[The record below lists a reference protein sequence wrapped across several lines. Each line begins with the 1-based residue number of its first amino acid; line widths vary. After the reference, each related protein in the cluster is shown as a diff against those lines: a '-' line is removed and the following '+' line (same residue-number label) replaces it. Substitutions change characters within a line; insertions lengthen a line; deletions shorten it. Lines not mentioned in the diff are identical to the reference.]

1 MKSKAPLA
9 LMEQMAMIL
18 VFALAAALCLQA
30 FVKSDAI
37 SSRSDARDR
46 AVSLCQTT
54 AEAIRHA
61 GGGEESALESA
72 AERLGLSYGA
82 YAPEGAPLEAHYNAD
97 WTLCADREYEYWL
110 TARPAESGLTG
121 LAMAQVQVWQSG
133 RDQPL
138 FELEVAWQTE
148 KEAGDHD

>member
-9 LMEQMAMIL
+9 LMEQMVMIL

-46 AVSLCQTT
+46 AVSLCQTA
-54 AEAIRHA
+54 AEGLRHA
-61 GGGEESALESA
+61 GGDGETALQGA
-72 AERLGLSYGA
+72 AELLGLSYGA
-82 YAPEGAPLEAHYNAD
+82 YAPEGAALEAHYNAD
-97 WTLCADREYEYWL
+97 WTLCDNRDYAYCLKVQLMETDL
-110 TARPAESGLTG
+110 PG

-133 RDQPL
+133 GVQPL
-138 FELEVAWQTE
+138 FALETAWQIG
-148 KEAGDHD
+148 KEARDRG